1 MAGTALPAR
10 LPGPQKYKAPK
21 KSAGQARSETRKQV
35 QTKKTAQM
43 RSNSA
48 EAARK
53 RAGASPA
60 PSSGGGPIN
69 WGTNVK
75 PQAPGI
81 YIGPKQ
87 KKP

>member
-1 MAGTALPAR
+1 MA
-10 LPGPQKYKAPK
+10 PGRKQPTSAPK
-21 KSAGQARSETRKQV
+21 PRKSAGAYRSETRQAT
-35 QTKKTAQM
+35 QSKKTAQM

-48 EAARK
+48 EATRK
-53 RAGASPA
+53 RAGATPA
-60 PSSGGGPIN
+60 PTGGGGLIN